1 MNDMSENWP
10 EFIKTHF
17 TKDVPFL
24 KHMEI
29 SVDATGPGR
38 AAISLPLRPEYANSY
53 GIAHGGIAAL
63 LVDTAA
69 GVALRTLKLTIVTV
83 ELGVSYFAP
92 LPLEGRVRAEATMV
106 HRGRRILHAEIA
118 VLAPDGSLAAM
129 GRAIYA
135 VTGEDTGDYRKG

>member
-1 MNDMSENWP
+1 MSVVSEDWP
-10 EFIKTHF
+10 AFIKQHF

-24 KHMEI
+24 KYMEI

-38 AAISLPLRPEYANSY
+38 AAISLPLKPEYGNSY

-83 ELGVSYFAP
+83 ELSVSYFAP
-92 LPLEGRVRAEATMV
+92 LPLEGRVRAEATMM

-118 VLAPDGSLAAM
+118 VLAPDGTIAAM

-135 VTGEDTGDYRKG
+135 VTGEDTGDYKKD

>member
-1 MNDMSENWP
+1 MSEKSGDWP
-10 EFIKTHF
+10 DFIKQHF

-38 AAISLPLRPEYANSY
+38 AAISLPLKPEYANSY

-83 ELGVSYFAP
+83 EMSVSYFAP
-92 LPLEGRVRAEATMV
+92 VPLEGRLRAEATMV

-118 VLAPDGSLAAM
+118 VLAPDGTLAAM

-135 VTGEDTGDYRKG
+135 VTGEDTGEYRKG